1 MVILV
6 VFSYPGAANIKCN
19 YLFMNQLEQAIFANH
34 AKFKEE
40 VKACTIRDICY
51 ADVSTR
57 LDWLKKP

>member
-1 MVILV
+1 
-6 VFSYPGAANIKCN
+6 
-19 YLFMNQLEQAIFANH
+19 MNQLEQAIFANH